1 MNRRMLFVAMA
12 IIMPLMVVAQNVRK
26 EVQLAEDWRFSL
38 EDDAMKAAG
47 EKVAAENYNDAS
59 WERVA
64 VPHDWAIKGPFD
76 ERHDMQVKMVVED
89 GETKAQLRTGRTGGL
104 PFIGAGWYRLK
115 FKVPNSCE
123 RAILTFGGVF
133 GEPIVYVNG
142 HKAGEWKHPY
152 NAFNVDITPYVY
164 RDGRENVLAVR
175 AENLKETSRWYPG
188 GGIYRPVFLTTT
200 SMTAIDCWGLNM
212 TTLSLNDNGDVTAS
226 FEVQTT
232 GYAGKRL
239 IARWSVADKV
249 FEQEIDSR
257 GRAFTAQN
265 FKGIIPWSP
274 ENPNL
279 YDMKVELLAVS
290 ADGLH
295 TVVDSKSERIGFR
308 TIRVSP
314 EKGFELNGKSR
325 KIKGVCMHHDLGML
339 GAAENKAAIRRQLE
353 LLKSMGCDGIRT
365 SHNMPSKW
373 QMELCDE
380 LGFMVMAES
389 FDEWADGK
397 VDNGYNRF
405 FYDWY
410 KRDLANL
417 VNNHKLH
424 PSIVMWSAGNEVREL
439 WYKSKEKGKN
449 PGATIAQM
457 LVGEFHRLDPSRP
470 VTVGMNKLIMDTEIG
485 AAQVFDIPGFNY
497 HPHLYDEAYAKSG
510 HGFILGSETASTIS
524 SRGIYHFPV
533 VNTNVAD
540 KSKAERVAMEKM
552 IRFNDHHNSSYDT
565 EVVTWGNLPD
575 YDWVQQD
582 DKPWVI
588 GEFVWTGFDY
598 LGEPSPYN
606 EVWPSRSSYFGI
618 IDLAGL
624 PKDRYYLYRSRWNT
638 EQPTIHLLPHWNW
651 EGREGEVTPVYCYT
665 NYPTAELFV
674 NGKSQGKRTK
684 TKDGDILD
692 RYRLRWNEVKYEPG
706 EIKVVVYDKNG
717 LKVGEKSVKT
727 AGKPH
732 HLELYADRGTGA
744 KERSYSD
751 MRNSSN
757 PTLFS
762 LGGYLEADGE
772 DMAFVAVRV
781 VDKYGNFCP
790 TATNQLS
797 MKVSGAGVFKGVCN
811 GDQTSLEVFVKP
823 TMKLFS
829 GELVV
834 GVQTTKQAGDIVLKV
849 SGKGVSSASIT
860 LKSK

>member
-1 MNRRMLFVAMA
+1 
-12 IIMPLMVVAQNVRK
+12 MPLMVVAQNVRK

-47 EKVAAENYNDAS
+47 EKVAAENYNDAL

-133 GEPIVYVNG
+133 GEPVVYVNG

-226 FEVQTT
+226 FEVQTM

-290 ADGLH
+290 ADGLQ
-295 TVVDSKSERIGFR
+295 TIVDSKSERIGFR

-389 FDEWADGK
+389 FDEWADAK

-732 HLELYADRGTGA
+732 HLELYANRGTGA

-781 VDKYGNFCP
+781 VDKDGNFCP